1 MSSELAMPSHHLI
14 LCRPL
19 LLLPS
24 VFPSIRV
31 LSNEL
36 LLWIRRPKYWSF
48 SFRISPSNEY
58 SGLISLRIG
67 WFDLLVKD
75 TLKIKT
81 TTKFESYC
89 VPGTVL
95 KSLYSFCVFSARTYA
110 SPLTNESTKTCK
122 VSGQIVEVQ
131 GWAQKPLTPWSFL
144 NFSYYRGKVLP
155 PPSSHISWNP
165 LLTLPILHPFNK

>member
-1 MSSELAMPSHHLI
+1 MTLSIVSVQSLSGVWLFATPRTAARQAFLFFVISQSLLKLMSSELAMPSHHLI

-48 SFRISPSNEY
+48 SFRISPSNKY

-110 SPLTNESTKTCK
+110 SPLRALRLVRS
-122 VSGQIVEVQ
+122 V
-131 GWAQKPLTPWSFL
+131 
-144 NFSYYRGKVLP
+144 GK
-155 PPSSHISWNP
+155 
-165 LLTLPILHPFNK
+165 